1 MRIFK
6 DGRVV
11 DDPWIPVDDD
21 AVLPDGAPALISLA
35 RWRADRAAL
44 SRRNARLGL
53 RLASAEPPG
62 QVAEDLDRFALIAL
76 EFPAFTDGRAYST
89 ARLLRQRYGY
99 TGELRAV
106 GNVLRDQLLFMQR
119 CGFDTYECPDAE
131 VADAATADW
140 NGAFEE
146 IDVVY
151 QAAADRRRPAA
162 ELRAAAA

>member
-89 ARLLRQRYGY
+89 ARLLRQRFGY

-119 CGFDTYECPDAE
+119 CGFDTYELC
-131 VADAATADW
+131 DAAAAADW
-140 NGAFEE
+140 AQAFTE

-162 ELRAAAA
+162 QRRAAVA